1 MSVRNI
7 RRKGEQ
13 EEDSEWK
20 HKMCKIFMKKI
31 LFEKICLNKVL

>member
-7 RRKGEQ
+7 LGKGEQ

-20 HKMCKIFMKKI
+20 QKMCKILTKNTF
-31 LFEKICLNKVL
+31 

>member
-7 RRKGEQ
+7 LGKGEQ

-20 HKMCKIFMKKI
+20 QKMCKIFIKI
-31 LFEKICLNKVL
+31 RFKKICLNKVL